1 MATYKTRIP
10 SCFLLLV
17 TAFVL
22 MAFQGFHKIR
32 DGRLSNDII
41 SEKIAEIES
50 LREQLQ
56 VPKSLNFVVFYKF
69 FFNVLQHCHI
79 QYLQFI
85 KLQTPLSIYYL
96 EV

>member
-56 VPKSLNFVVFYKF
+56 VPKFNLNTPTG
-69 FFNVLQHCHI
+69 HS
-79 QYLQFI
+79 YLQALFG
-85 KLQTPLSIYYL
+85 S
-96 EV
+96 